1 MRVIFMG
8 YSNIGHICLEVLI
21 ELCRQFHDDIVAV
34 VTHED
39 NPREQIWFKSVQEL
53 ALAHNLPVYT
63 PEDPNEPAFVEFLR
77 SLDPDLLFSCYYRLM
92 LKPPILDIPTMGA
105 LNLHGSL
112 LPRYRGR
119 CPVNWVLVH
128 GEPLTGVTLHY
139 MEAKPDCGDMVAQA
153 QVPITPEDTAL
164 TLSDKL
170 TAAAGQLMRQ
180 TYPLLRMDLAPRIRQ
195 DQSRASYFGGR
206 SPEDGRIDWQ

>member
-1 MRVIFMG
+1 
-8 YSNIGHICLEVLI
+8 
-21 ELCRQFHDDIVAV
+21 
-34 VTHED
+34 
-39 NPREQIWFKSVQEL
+39 
-53 ALAHNLPVYT
+53 
-63 PEDPNEPAFVEFLR
+63 
-77 SLDPDLLFSCYYRLM
+77 M
-92 LKPPILDIPTMGA
+92 LKQPILDIPTQGA

-170 TAAAGQLMRQ
+170 TTAAGRTHAPGLPAPADGSGPPDTPGPQPGQ
-180 TYPLLRMDLAPRIRQ
+180 LLRRPDP
-195 DQSRASYFGGR
+195 GR
-206 SPEDGRIDWQ
+206 RPH